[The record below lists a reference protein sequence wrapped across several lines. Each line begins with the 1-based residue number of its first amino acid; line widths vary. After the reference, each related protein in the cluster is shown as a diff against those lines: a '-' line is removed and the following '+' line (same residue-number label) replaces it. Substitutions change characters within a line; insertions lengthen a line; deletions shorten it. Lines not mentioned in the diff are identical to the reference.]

1 MELYDWIVKHWVEI
15 SAIITGAMA
24 LASAIV
30 KITPTLR
37 DDNIVLPI
45 IKILSKI
52 ALNRNVDD
60 KALRGKD
67 TVIDEMNNLNK

>member
-1 MELYDWIVKHWVEI
+1 METYNFIVKHWVEI
-15 SAIITGAMA
+15 SAIITGIMA

-30 KITPTLR
+30 RLTPNLK

-45 IKILSKI
+45 IKILAKI

-60 KALRGKD
+60 KALRDKD
-67 TVIDEMNNLNK
+67 FIIEETRNLNG